1 MAEPPAAR
9 RVRAADRRQPAQ
21 APLLGVQAA
30 GAPRP
35 EEFRV
40 ELDGDGAGGLVEA
53 WGSRDPGDGR
63 VAVALWNV
71 ALDQTRSTG
80 ESLLDRSV
88 RLRIGG

>member
-1 MAEPPAAR
+1 
-9 RVRAADRRQPAQ
+9 
-21 APLLGVQAA
+21 
-30 GAPRP
+30 
-35 EEFRV
+35 V

-71 ALDQTRSTG
+71 TLDQTRSTG
-80 ESLLDRSV
+80 EPLLDRSV